1 VLKFMRKHANSWLV
15 GLIIGAII
23 VVFVLWGIGTFR
35 SAQFQVVAKINGT
48 NIYLPEYARAYQN
61 LLRTYQERLGSDFNE
76 EMAKSLNLQGQTL
89 NQLID
94 ELLIRQAGER
104 LGLTVSDA
112 ELRHYIQKNPI
123 FADER
128 GFNEKRYYQI
138 LARQRLPASD
148 YEAYE
153 RQRLALQKV
162 ISFITSFAKVT
173 DVDLE
178 ETYRLENEAV
188 RLDYLVLTPAPFLQ
202 KQQVTSAE
210 VEELYKTQGERF
222 REPEKFRA
230 AIIFLPYADFA
241 KNLKPD
247 PQKLESFFYDHLE
260 QFSQPQAVRAQE
272 VKLALPANATAVER
286 HRLQELAEV
295 LLQGARRGVPLDQ
308 LLRRLPLPPG
318 QRPQVEDLG
327 VVLRG
332 QKPADWEAVV
342 FSLKKGELG
351 LVTTPTGL
359 HLVQVV
365 EIVETKAPTLAAVQ
379 PQVEKAWREAEA
391 AHLAQQQAAALRQQ
405 LASASLADIAKQQ
418 NLKYQQTPWLSAQEP
433 LPGLG
438 PQPAVSQ
445 AALALKP
452 QEISK
457 PVALRDG
464 IALVQLL
471 ERRESVFPPLE
482 QIKDRVAEAVRLEKA
497 KIAAA
502 QEAKT
507 LLARLQKGEP
517 LAKVAAQAGLTV
529 KDSGWFT
536 RPQGFPAYPQNQ
548 DLVTTAFTLSAQQPL
563 PTEPIRVNGD
573 NVILVYKDRRQPSA
587 EQFAKDKEQIQK
599 TLLEIKRQMVFS
611 QWLAE
616 ERQRAKI
623 KIYDLPS

>member
-1 VLKFMRKHANSWLV
+1 MRKHANSWLV

-48 NIYLPEYARAYQN
+48 SIYMPEYMRAYQN
-61 LLRTYQERLGSDFNE
+61 LLRTYQERLGGDFNE
-76 EMAKSLNLQGQTL
+76 EVAKALNLPAQTL

-104 LGLTVSDA
+104 LGLTVTDA
-112 ELRHYIQKNPI
+112 ELRQYIQRNPV

-128 GFNEKRYYQI
+128 GFSEKRYYQI

-162 ISFITSFAKVT
+162 IGFITSFAKVT
-173 DVDLE
+173 ETDLE
-178 ETYRLENEAV
+178 EAYRLEHEAV
-188 RLDYLVLTPAPFLQ
+188 RVDYLVLPPTRFMKQ
-202 KQQVTSAE
+202 QQVTPAE
-210 VEELYKTQGERF
+210 VEELYKSQAERF

-230 AIIFLPYADFA
+230 AILFLPFADFA
-241 KNLKPD
+241 KNLQPD

-260 QFSQPQAVRAQE
+260 QFSRPQAVRVQE
-272 VKLALPANATAVER
+272 VKLAIPAQATPADR
-286 HRLQELAEV
+286 QRLQEVAATI
-295 LLQGARRGVPLDQ
+295 LQGARRSLPLDQ
-308 LLRRLPLPPG
+308 LLRRAALPPG
-318 QRPQVEDLG
+318 LRPQVEDLG
-327 VVLRG
+327 VVQRG
-332 QKPADWEAVV
+332 QKPAEWEAVV
-342 FSLKKGELG
+342 FGLKKGEVG
-351 LVTTPTGL
+351 LVTTPAGL

-365 EIVETKAPTLAAVQ
+365 DIVETKAPTLAAVQ

-391 AHLAQQQAAALRQQ
+391 VHLAQERAAALRQQ
-405 LASASLADIAKQQ
+405 MVSTSLAEVARQH
-418 NLKYQQTPWLSAQEP
+418 NLPYQQTPFLAPQEP

-438 PQPAVSQ
+438 LQPAVSQ

-452 QEISK
+452 QEVSK
-457 PVALRDG
+457 PIALRDG
-464 IALVQLL
+464 IALVQLV
-471 ERRESVFPPLE
+471 ERRESVIPPLE

-497 KIAAA
+497 KSAAA
-502 QEAKT
+502 QEAKN

-517 LAKVAAQAGLTV
+517 LAKVAAQADLPV

-536 RPQGFPAYPQNQ
+536 RPQGFPGYPQNQ
-548 DLVTTAFTLSAQQPL
+548 DLVTTAFTLSTQQPR
-563 PTEPIRVNGD
+563 PPEPISVNGD
-573 NVILVYKDRRQPSA
+573 HVILVLKDRRQPSA
-587 EQFAKDKEQIQK
+587 EQFAQDKEQLQQA
-599 TLLEIKRQMVFS
+599 LLEMKRQMVFT

-623 KIYDLPS
+623 KVYDLPS